1 MCCYNAAM
9 PKAFPLFCAVAFLC
23 LCIAALKI
31 WDFLSAFPQNDGLAI
46 LFLAATLLPLLLV
59 FATSVFPLHFR
70 TGITTNPSLNEYES
84 AAARGLS

>member
-1 MCCYNAAM
+1 MRCYNAAM

-31 WDFLSAFPQNDGLAI
+31 CDFLSAFPQNDGLAI

-59 FATSVFPLHFR
+59 FATSI
-70 TGITTNPSLNEYES
+70 G
-84 AAARGLS
+84 AAAGLSKKSRGSVLKSDA